1 MPYVKRDTAGRI
13 VAVSQVADEAHPEQV
28 SDDDPALAVFLR
40 GMSAGAEFVE
50 SDLDFVRV
58 FEDVLELLLAR
69 GVIRFTD
76 LPGAA
81 QAKMIRR
88 RSMRAAPGSLD
99 LLDSDD
105 LV

>member
-13 VAVSQVADEAHPEQV
+13 VAASVEVDDAHPEAV
-28 SDDDPALAVFLR
+28 AADDAALAVFVR
-40 GMSAGAEFVE
+40 GMSSGAEFVE

-99 LLDSDD
+99 LLDGDD